1 MIFQKEMKHDALG
14 WTHRPPESRCH
25 VFFLA
30 AAPGSVGVMFF
41 FLAEPGRQ
49 PRRHVFLFC
58 RPAAGLLDDEGFL
71 KDFAFGR
78 PSAGPA
84 SWLTGQNL
92 GVMFFSWRARLAV
105 GVMFFLGSQP
115 SQPRRHVFLFG
126 SQPGRPRCHV
136 SFLAVK

>member
-1 MIFQKEMKHDALG
+1 
-14 WTHRPPESRCH
+14 
-25 VFFLA
+25 
-30 AAPGSVGVMFF
+30 MFS

-92 GVMFFSWRARLAV
+92 GVMFFFLAGQAGRRRHV
-105 GVMFFLGSQP
+105 FFLAASPASLGVMFFYLAAGPAGLG
-115 SQPRRHVFLFG
+115 VMFFI
-126 SQPGRPRCHV
+126 
-136 SFLAVK
+136 LAVK

>member
-1 MIFQKEMKHDALG
+1 MTPWDGH
-14 WTHRPPESRCH
+14 
-25 VFFLA
+25 A
-30 AAPGSVGVMFF
+30 ARQNLGVMFF
-41 FLAEPGRQ
+41 LGSGPWLGRRHVSFLAEPGRQ

-92 GVMFFSWRARLAV
+92 GVMFSFLAGQAGRRRHV
-105 GVMFFLGSQP
+105 SFLGSQP

-126 SQPGRPRCHV
+126 SQPGRPRRHV
-136 SFLAVK
+136 SYFGSKLKT